1 MKLQVRATP
10 DAPPKS
16 ATIVTGPTGNHL
28 LLIEGE
34 EHGPHDRRLRELEV
48 AAATD
53 RERDSLR
60 KQGYRIFG
68 L

>member
-10 DAPPKS
+10 ESPPKS
-16 ATIVTGPTGNHL
+16 ATIVTGPSGHL

-48 AAATD
+48 VSATD

-60 KQGYRIFG
+60 KKGYRILG